1 MENLE
6 ATLQSLARIQD
17 RLFKHRTAMLE
28 IENELANIEITLAKM
43 TENMEASA

>member
-6 ATLQSLARIQD
+6 STLQLLARIQD

-28 IENELANIEITLAKM
+28 IENELAKIELSLAKM
-43 TENMEASA
+43 TENMEESA